1 MSKFTIF
8 LILKKSEILGDL
20 GSLIAKNVKLNF
32 QQTYLDFFAEFLLF
46 LFKNDNY
53 FHFN

>member
-8 LILKKSEILGDL
+8 LILKKSEILGDF
-20 GSLIAKNVKLNF
+20 GSLTAKNVKFDFL
-32 QQTYLDFFAEFLLF
+32 QTYIDIFIEFLLI
-46 LFKNDNY
+46 LFKPDNY

>member
-20 GSLIAKNVKLNF
+20 GSLIAKNVKF
-32 QQTYLDFFAEFLLF
+32 YFRQTYTDIFAEFLLF